1 MALTGT
7 LISIIFIVLAAF
19 FLMKKYHPQAVLL
32 LCGLCM
38 MTLSLLLGYELKGMH
53 APTGLFVFDLFEMI
67 KQSFSAKGAEVGLMI
82 MAIGG
87 YVAYMDKI
95 GASEALVYL
104 AMKPLSIFKKSPYLA
119 ASLVIPIG
127 HFLSIPIPSATG
139 LGLLLV
145 ASVFPVLIQLG
156 VSRVSAVSVIV
167 STTVFDM
174 GPASAN
180 TLRAAELIEKSNMSY
195 FIEDQ
200 FSLAVPLIVLMSVLY
215 FFVNRYYD
223 RKESRVLETQDT
235 EIKRPAAPL
244 IYALLP
250 IFPLIL
256 LLAFSELFAFFEPQ
270 IKLSTTTAMFLSL
283 AVAMLFEYARK
294 PEGKAVLDSLKAFW
308 EAMGR
313 VFATVITLIIAAEVF
328 SNGLISLRF
337 IDSLVYLSQHL
348 GFGAAGIGALMT
360 VMIFGASILMGS
372 GNASF
377 FSFGPLVPDIASKLG
392 ADPASIILPMQ
403 LSSSLGR
410 AISPIA
416 GVVIATSEIAG
427 VTPLEVAKR
436 NFLPLT
442 ITLIAMLILSL

>member
-1 MALTGT
+1 MALAGT
-7 LISIIFIVLAAF
+7 LISIVFIVLAAF
-19 FLMKKYHPQAVLL
+19 FLLKKYHPQAVLL

-38 MTLSLLLGYELKGMH
+38 MTLSLLLGYELKGMQ

-200 FSLAVPLIVLMSVLY
+200 FSVAVPLIVLMAVLY

-223 RKESRVLETQDT
+223 RKESRVLETKDV

-256 LLAFSELFAFFEPQ
+256 LLVFSELFAFFEPQ

-294 PEGKAVLDSLKAFW
+294 LEGKAVLDSLKAFW

-348 GFGAAGIGALMT
+348 GFGAVGIGALMT

>member
-1 MALTGT
+1 MLLAGALT
-7 LISIIFIVLAAF
+7 SIGFIIIAAF
-19 FLMKKYHPQAVLL
+19 FLLKKYHAPAVLL

-38 MTLSLLLGYELKGMH
+38 MGISLLLGFDLKGIK
-53 APTGLFVFDLFEMI
+53 APTGLFLFDLFEMI
-67 KQSFSAKGAEVGLMI
+67 KESFSAKGADVGLMI
-82 MAIGG
+82 MTIGG

-95 GASEALVYL
+95 GASQSLVFL
-104 AMKPLSIFKKSPYLA
+104 AMKPLSFFRKSPYLA

-139 LGLLLV
+139 LGLLLI
-145 ASVFPVLIQLG
+145 ASAYPVLIQLG

-180 TLRAAELIEKSNMSY
+180 TLRAAELIGKSNMAY

-200 FSLAVPLIVLMSVLY
+200 VRIAIPLIVLMAVLY
-215 FFVNRYYD
+215 YFINLHFD
-223 RKESRVLETQDT
+223 RKAQVKEEVAGADVA
-235 EIKRPAAPL
+235 RPDRPL

-250 IFPLIL
+250 VFPLIL
-256 LLAFSELFAFFEPQ
+256 LLVFSEWFSFFDPP

-283 AVAMLFEYARK
+283 AVAMAFEIIYKRN
-294 PEGKAVLDSLKAFW
+294 GKEVLDSLKVFW
-308 EAMGR
+308 QAMGK
-313 VFATVITLIIAAEVF
+313 VFATVITLIIAAEIF

-337 IDSLVYLSQHL
+337 IDSLVSLSQHL
-348 GFGAAGIGALMT
+348 GLGVVGIGALMT
-360 VMIFGASILMGS
+360 ALIFGASILMGS

-377 FSFGPLVPDIASKLG
+377 FSFGPLVPDISAKMG
-392 ADPASIILPMQ
+392 ADAASIILPMQ

-410 AISPIA
+410 AVSPIA

-427 VTPLEVAKR
+427 VAPIEVAKR
-436 NFLPLT
+436 NFIPLT
-442 ITLIAMLILSL
+442 ITLIAMLFLSF

>member
-7 LISIIFIVLAAF
+7 LISIVFIVLAAF
-19 FLMKKYHPQAVLL
+19 FLLKKYHPQAVLL

-38 MTLSLLLGYELKGMH
+38 MTLSLLLGYELKGMQ

-200 FSLAVPLIVLMSVLY
+200 FSIAAPLIVLMAVLY

-223 RKESRVLETQDT
+223 RKESRVLETEDA

-256 LLAFSELFAFFEPQ
+256 LLVFSELFAFFEPQ

-294 PEGKAVLDSLKAFW
+294 LEGKAVLDSLKAFW

-348 GFGAAGIGALMT
+348 GFGAVGIGALMT

>member
-1 MALTGT
+1 
-7 LISIIFIVLAAF
+7 
-19 FLMKKYHPQAVLL
+19 
-32 LCGLCM
+32 
-38 MTLSLLLGYELKGMH
+38 
-53 APTGLFVFDLFEMI
+53 
-67 KQSFSAKGAEVGLMI
+67 
-82 MAIGG
+82 
-87 YVAYMDKI
+87 
-95 GASEALVYL
+95 
-104 AMKPLSIFKKSPYLA
+104 
-119 ASLVIPIG
+119 
-127 HFLSIPIPSATG
+127 
-139 LGLLLV
+139 
-145 ASVFPVLIQLG
+145 
-156 VSRVSAVSVIV
+156 
-167 STTVFDM
+167 
-174 GPASAN
+174 
-180 TLRAAELIEKSNMSY
+180 
-195 FIEDQ
+195 
-200 FSLAVPLIVLMSVLY
+200 MSVLY
-215 FFVNRYYD
+215 FFFNRYFD
-223 RKESRVLETQDT
+223 RKESMLPETEDA
-235 EIKRPAAPL
+235 EIKRPVAPL
-244 IYALLP
+244 LYALLP

-256 LLAFSELFAFFEPQ
+256 LLAFSELFSFFEPQ

-294 PEGKAVLDSLKAFW
+294 LEGKAVLDSLKAFW

-337 IDSLVYLSQHL
+337 IDSLVYFSQQL

-360 VMIFGASILMGS
+360 IMIFGASILMGS

-427 VTPLEVAKR
+427 VTPLAVAKR
-436 NFLPLT
+436 NFFPLT

>member
-7 LISIIFIVLAAF
+7 LISIFFIVLAAF

-38 MTLSLLLGYELKGMH
+38 MTISLLLGYELKGMQ

-139 LGLLLV
+139 LGLLLI

-180 TLRAAELIEKSNMSY
+180 TLRAAELIEKSNMKY
-195 FIEDQ
+195 FMEDQ
-200 FSLAVPLIVLMSVLY
+200 FSIAFPLILLMSVLY
-215 FFVNRYYD
+215 FFFNRYFD
-223 RKESRVLETQDT
+223 RKESMLPETEDA
-235 EIKRPAAPL
+235 EIKRPVAPL
-244 IYALLP
+244 LYALLP

-256 LLAFSELFAFFEPQ
+256 LLAFSELFSFFEPQ

-294 PEGKAVLDSLKAFW
+294 LEGKAVLDSLKAFW

-337 IDSLVYLSQHL
+337 IDSLVYFSQQL

-360 VMIFGASILMGS
+360 IMIFGASILMGS

-427 VTPLEVAKR
+427 VTPLAVAKR
-436 NFLPLT
+436 NFFPLT